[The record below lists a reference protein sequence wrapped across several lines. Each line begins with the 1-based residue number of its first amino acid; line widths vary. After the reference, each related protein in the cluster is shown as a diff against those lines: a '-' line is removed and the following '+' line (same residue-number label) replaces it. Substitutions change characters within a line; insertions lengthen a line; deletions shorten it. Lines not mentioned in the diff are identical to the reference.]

1 MPRVSVSCSTL
12 PGSSAAPAPL
22 CRGQLHLD
30 HPAAQAPLRHER
42 RPRRCARAS
51 RRRLP
56 HTRRKVPQGCERAP
70 HQIGVV
76 SRAGV
81 GSPGPRDRSTARHVH
96 REQRASGSASACR
109 AEEEGEEPKEGD
121 CGRGFTSPSSYSR
134 RLVVLLVCS
143 AVRNCDTP
151 CSNTNLRLPLSF
163 VSGDC
168 THTYQMLLAAIGQKS
183 SFVFNS
189 IITVYNLLTVV
200 TKTLLLWSIPGPT
213 RHNGPIGYR
222 QLRFPPSST
231 T

>member
-1 MPRVSVSCSTL
+1 MSCSTL
-12 PGSSAAPAPL
+12 PGSSAAPALL

-109 AEEEGEEPKEGD
+109 AEEEAEEPKEGD

-134 RLVVLLVCS
+134 RLVVLLELVYFCS
-143 AVRNCDTP
+143 AVRNCETRIYGSRLGLSQEIVPISYVPNAP
-151 CSNTNLRLPLSF
+151 CGNRPEIILRLQF
-163 VSGDC
+163 
-168 THTYQMLLAAIGQKS
+168 Y
-183 SFVFNS
+183 
-189 IITVYNLLTVV
+189 YNCL
-200 TKTLLLWSIPGPT
+200 
-213 RHNGPIGYR
+213 
-222 QLRFPPSST
+222 
-231 T
+231 